1 MSDPDLEAIR
11 RRKLNEL
18 LGDTPTGAA
27 AGDDPGAPI
36 EVTDATI
43 EEVLGDHDR
52 FLLDI
57 WAPWCGPCRAIA
69 PMLEDL
75 AREFQGQVT
84 IGKLNADE
92 NPAVPQALG
101 VRGIPT
107 MVLFQEAHEV
117 DRIVG
122 MVPRDQLRERLSRI
136 SR

>member
-18 LGDTPTGAA
+18 LSDAPTGATTGHDA
-27 AGDDPGAPI
+27 GAPI
-36 EVTDATI
+36 EVTDETV
-43 EEVLGDHDR
+43 EQVLGDHDR

-57 WAPWCGPCRAIA
+57 WAPWCGPCQAIA

-75 AREFQGQVT
+75 AQEFRGQVT

-107 MVLFQEAHEV
+107 LVLFQEGQEV

-122 MVPRDQLRERLSRI
+122 MVPRDQLHERLSRI